1 MPRGEV
7 CYSEMRAQNDE
18 NEIDQLCYIDPLLSN
33 FYDGNIYLV
42 NHPKPGRKSEH
53 DRLIIEILGDIESL
67 VSSYGCRDEYSD
79 KSEMNK
85 DINKIHRKIDRVGE
99 TTYRKQL
106 KTSNVATRRIVN
118 NINKMPKYKPMK
130 IKIK

>member
-7 CYSEMRAQNDE
+7 YYSEMHAQNDE
-18 NEIDQLCYIDPLLSN
+18 NLIDQLCNIDPLLFN
-33 FYDGNIYLV
+33 FYAGNKSLID
-42 NHPKPGRKSEH
+42 HPKPGRKSEH
-53 DRLIIEILGDIESL
+53 DRTIIEILGDIESL
-67 VSSYGCRDEYSD
+67 VSSYGCKDEYSD
-79 KSEMNK
+79 RSEMNK
-85 DINKIHRKIDRVGE
+85 DINKIHRKIDKIGE

-130 IKIK
+130 IKIR